1 MKIGIDIS
9 QVVYKGTGVA
19 SYTENLVKAML
30 RQKGHEFVLF
40 GTSFG
45 RQKELWSFIHSLPTD
60 SSFRA
65 KTFSLP
71 ISFISFLWNQLHIGR
86 IERLTGNLDIFHT
99 SDWTEPPSKIPKV
112 TTIHDLMIY
121 KFPEHLPEEIIETQR
136 RKLAWVSRES
146 KLIIADSKSTKS
158 DIVRFLNIP
167 AEKIH
172 VIYLGV
178 DDAYFPQSRD
188 RVTTV
193 LHKYRIRQPY
203 FLCVGTREPRKNLQR
218 VLTAF
223 SSFKQANRTLVIAG
237 NFGWGEDVAI
247 IPGVK
252 ILGFVPKK
260 DLPALYTGATA
271 FVYPSLYEGFG
282 LPVLESLSCGTP
294 VVTSKRGSLGEIA
307 EGVAIEVNPESSA
320 DIRRGLESIILLT
333 PAKRKAL
340 VQKGLQHTAQF
351 TWENTARNTIE
362 VYKKIVSL

>member
-65 KTFSLP
+65 KTFSVP
-71 ISFISFLWNQLHIGR
+71 ISLVSFFWNQLHIGR
-86 IERLTGNLDIFHT
+86 IERFTGSFDILHT
-99 SDWTEPPSKIPKV
+99 SDWVEPPSKIPKV

-158 DIVRFLNIP
+158 DIVRLLNIP

-178 DDAYFPQSRD
+178 DDAYFPQSRN
-188 RVTTV
+188 RVTAV
-193 LHKYRIRQPY
+193 LHKYRVQQPY

-218 VLTAF
+218 VLSAF
-223 SSFKQANRTLVIAG
+223 SGIAQKNMSLVIVG

-247 IPGVK
+247 IPSVK
-252 ILGFVPKK
+252 VLGFVPKT
-260 DLPALYTGATA
+260 DLPVLYTGATA

-282 LPVLESLSCGTP
+282 LPVLEALSCGTP
-294 VVTSKRGSLGEIA
+294 VVTSNRGSLGEIA
-307 EGVAIEVNPESSA
+307 EGIAIEVNPENSS
-320 DIRRGLESIILLT
+320 DIRRGLESMILLT

-340 VQKGLQHTAQF
+340 VQKGLQHAAQF
-351 TWENTARNTIE
+351 TWEKTARNTIE
-362 VYKKIVSL
+362 VYKKAVSL